1 MNQRNSPLLKLPAEV
16 RNCIYEY
23 AFARGSIDFMKDS
36 ASSDDS
42 SPHTRKHQGASALIH
57 VCRQVRH
64 EALPIFY
71 TNTTFHF
78 SSLDRWLPALTRL
91 GSNVYNPIRR
101 IRVSEWAAEYMGH
114 AYAVK
119 QACGEDFLKSGASA
133 HIRRA
138 GLAPNVTFRALLSLE
153 EVEIVRKLPPHLPEH
168 TERFKKAAVDYTGNE
183 SLIFRLIN
191 KN

>member
-1 MNQRNSPLLKLPAEV
+1 MNQCNSPLLKLPAEI

-42 SPHTRKHQGASALIH
+42 SPHSRKHQGASALIH
-57 VCRQVRH
+57 VYRQVRH

-78 SSLDRWLPALTRL
+78 SSLDQWLPALTRL
-91 GSNVYNPIRR
+91 GPYVYNPIRR
-101 IRVSEWAAEYMGH
+101 IRVSELAAQYMGH

-119 QACGEDFLKSGASA
+119 QARGENFLNPGVSA

-138 GLAPNVTFRALLSLE
+138 GLAQNVTFRALLSLE
-153 EVEIVRKLPPHLPEH
+153 EVEIVRKLAPLLPEH

-183 SLIFRLIN
+183 NLIFRLIDED
-191 KN
+191 